1 MTDLFGG
8 ALFFARTGQAPRA
21 LPQMAAG
28 REQ

>member
-1 MTDLFGG
+1 MISRGA
-8 ALFFARTGQAPRA
+8 ALFRLRERGKPRA